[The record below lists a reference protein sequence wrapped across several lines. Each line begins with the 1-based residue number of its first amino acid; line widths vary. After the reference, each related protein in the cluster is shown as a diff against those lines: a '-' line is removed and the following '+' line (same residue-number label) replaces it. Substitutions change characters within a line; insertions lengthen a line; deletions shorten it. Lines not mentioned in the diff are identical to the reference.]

1 MSKKKDLKLITD
13 WIPLIVDGC
22 QVEIYFPSAYD
33 TLPAETIPEAVEQ
46 TMIAAYQK
54 SSVT

>member
-54 SSVT
+54 SSVS